1 MVRYMS
7 YTPYTPVMFDG
18 SGSDGDGEGFVMV
31 RSPVHV
37 PGSDQFNL
45 HLDVTQDDTYSGETL
60 RNIIN
65 EKITKESLESLVGRD
80 WKFVKGFRIMEDQ
93 SYSYSQTDNE
103 ILIFKGDQD
112 ELLEK
117 AYEMYMSVSDENKDI
132 HSKNEDLQSV
142 NEDLQSVNEDLQRE
156 NKDLQEEIIILNASL
171 LDMRGGCHG
180 QGGLLAFQARPLE
193 VLQMKSAS
201 LSSDTEP
208 RVNNIVLKSAGK
220 RGGGSKYKPK
230 KNKSKKPSRK
240 KNKQSKRRRR

>member
-93 SYSYSQTDNE
+93 SYSYSQTGNE

-142 NEDLQSVNEDLQRE
+142 NEDLQRE
-156 NKDLQEEIIILNASL
+156 NKDLQGENKDLQREN
-171 LDMRGGCHG
+171 MRRCHG
-180 QGGLLAFQARPLE
+180 QGAMLAFRAQPLE

-208 RVNNIVLKSAGK
+208 RVAGK
-220 RGGGSKYKPK
+220 RGGGSKSKPK
-230 KNKSKKPSRK
+230 RRKSKIK
-240 KNKQSKRRRR
+240 SKRRSKRRSKKKKST